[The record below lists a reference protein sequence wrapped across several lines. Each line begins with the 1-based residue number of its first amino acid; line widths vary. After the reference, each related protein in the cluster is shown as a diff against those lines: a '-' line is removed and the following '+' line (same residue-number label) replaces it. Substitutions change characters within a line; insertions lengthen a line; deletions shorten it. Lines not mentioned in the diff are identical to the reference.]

1 MENNQAVSDDK
12 QYQSVVDNTSAG
24 VSENNQNN
32 AWQITTMIIVGV
44 VVLGLLLFGYM
55 YFIRKQGV
63 NIPVKTGT
71 QITETVSPTLP
82 ISPTVTTDTQKKE
95 TLDLD
100 ITSLLD
106 ILVIMLAF
114 FLLNLLVHHHLLF
127 CKQFLRQ

>member
-55 YFIRKQGV
+55 YLIRKQGV

-95 TLDLD
+95 TLDNLKEDLNSTDINNIDEDLD
-100 ITSLLD
+100 SIESE
-106 ILVIMLAF
+106 IN
-114 FLLNLLVHHHLLF
+114 NL
-127 CKQFLRQ
+127 